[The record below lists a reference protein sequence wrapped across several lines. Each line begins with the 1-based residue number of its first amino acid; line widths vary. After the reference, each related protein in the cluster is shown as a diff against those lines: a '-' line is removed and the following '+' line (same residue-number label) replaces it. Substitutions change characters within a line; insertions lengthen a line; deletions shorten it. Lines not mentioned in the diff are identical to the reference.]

1 MSKVF
6 DAGLTDLA
14 INYKSDDELLNNI
27 RNWKKLKY
35 SNKMHPREEH
45 LVPLFVNLGASEG
58 KIRKNEKLFLMGVH
72 LSNYIYE

>member
-6 DAGLTDLA
+6 DEGLTDLA
-14 INYKSDDELLNNI
+14 INYKNDDELLNSI

-58 KIRKNEKLFLMGVH
+58 KIRRN
-72 LSNYIYE
+72 